1 MGFGRMLAVRLRPVA
16 GVMRNILVTA
26 GPTREHLDDVRFLS
40 NGSTG
45 RMGYALAEAAR
56 DAGHR
61 VHLVLGPVEA
71 SPPQGITVVPVTS
84 ALEMQAAAEAAF
96 DGCDIAIAT
105 AAVADFRP
113 VERQTGKPARSGAGI
128 TLQLVPNP
136 DIVAGLAARK
146 GSRVVVGFALESS
159 AAGMAAAVDRA
170 RSKLVHKQLD
180 LVVANLTD
188 AIGAGATE
196 AVIVHADGSAEHLG
210 RIDKPALAR
219 RILDAAGALWQQKQT
234 HNRVEQ
240 QVQRQRGN
248 GAS

>member
-1 MGFGRMLAVRLRPVA
+1 
-16 GVMRNILVTA
+16 MRNILVTA

-71 SPPQGITVVPVTS
+71 PPPQGITVVPVTS

-96 DGCDIAIAT
+96 DSCDIAIAT

-113 VERQTGKPARSGAGI
+113 LGRQAGKPARSGTGI

-146 GSRVVVGFALESS
+146 GQRVVVGFALESA
-159 AAGMAAAVDRA
+159 AAGMPAAVERA
-170 RSKLVHKQLD
+170 RAKLLHKQLD

-188 AIGAGATE
+188 AIGAGVTE
-196 AVIVHADGSAEHLG
+196 AVIVHADGSAEPLG
-210 RIDKPALAR
+210 CVDKPALAR
-219 RILDAAGALWQQKQT
+219 RILDAAGALWQQKQQ
-234 HNRVEQ
+234 HNWVEQ
-240 QVQRQRGN
+240 QVPGQRGN

>member
-1 MGFGRMLAVRLRPVA
+1 MGFGRMAAVRLRPVA

-61 VHLVLGPVEA
+61 VHLVLGPVESA
-71 SPPQGITVVPVTS
+71 PPHGITVASVTS
-84 ALEMQAAAEAAF
+84 ALEMQAAAESAF
-96 DGCDIAIAT
+96 DHCDIAIAT

-113 VERQTGKPARSGAGI
+113 RERRTGKPARTGATV
-128 TLQLVPNP
+128 TLELVPNP

-146 GSRVVVGFALESS
+146 GCRVVVGFALESS
-159 AAGMAAAVDRA
+159 AAGMAAAVERA
-170 RSKLVHKQLD
+170 RAKLVNKQLD

-188 AIGAGATE
+188 AIGAGASE
-196 AVIVHADGSAEHLG
+196 AVIVRADGSAEHLG

-219 RILDAAGALWQQKQT
+219 RILDAAEALWQQKQL

-240 QVQRQRGN
+240 QVPARRGN